1 MDRVASWL
9 VNTCLL
15 GLIPVL
21 ARLFVWKI
29 ADAGVDPWSVSD
41 LVSFGL
47 VIHCVSINDVSN
59 SSRQDTTW
67 KTVHNGLSILF
78 IVMYGLLL
86 FSTISVQ
93 QNLNQN
99 ALLRST
105 AILCAV
111 SFALGFV
118 AVIGAPANRRAY
130 P

>member
-1 MDRVASWL
+1 MERVASWL

-15 GLIPVL
+15 GLIPVF

-29 ADAGVDPWSVSD
+29 ADKGVDPWSVSD

-47 VIHCVSINDVSN
+47 VIHCVSINDISN
-59 SSRQDTTW
+59 SVRRDTAW

-93 QNLNQN
+93 ENLNKD

-105 AILCAV
+105 GFLCVV
-111 SFALGFV
+111 SFLLGLV
-118 AVIGAPANRRAY
+118 AVIGTPAGRRAL